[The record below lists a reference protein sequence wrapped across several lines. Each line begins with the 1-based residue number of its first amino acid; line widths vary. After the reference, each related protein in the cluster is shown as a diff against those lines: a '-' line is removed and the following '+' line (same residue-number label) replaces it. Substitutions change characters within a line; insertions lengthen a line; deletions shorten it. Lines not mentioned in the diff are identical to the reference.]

1 MQNDILFDN
10 IYIGHSIE
18 DAAALQKETFDVK
31 IKAEKAEEE
40 ATKPKEEEKPKSP
53 SDLVF
58 KDDPVK
64 YIREKVDLFMT
75 IAKTDP
81 INAAKFVPEVA
92 GGLGVILLIVVS
104 VLLTLVSN
112 AGSAPSKEQ
121 VKGAAKK
128 AKDAVVDAKDK
139 AAEAISTGTEKA
151 QSEVNKRTTRA
162 SAQ

>member
-53 SDLVF
+53 SELTF
-58 KDDPVK
+58 KDDPIK
-64 YIREKVDLFMT
+64 FAKEKLDLFIT
-75 IAKTDP
+75 IAKNDP
-81 INAAKFVPEVA
+81 INAIKFVPEVSGA
-92 GGLGVILLIVVS
+92 LGVLLLIVVS
-104 VLLTLVSN
+104 ALLTLVGNSVN
-112 AGSAPSKEQ
+112 APSKEQ
-121 VKGAAKK
+121 VKAAAKK
-128 AKDAVVDAKDK
+128 GKDAAVDAKDK

-151 QSEVNKRTTRA
+151 QAEVQKRTTRA